1 MTKRAGGAPSS
12 GTPRRRNSGTAGGA
26 SSSGT
31 AGARSTPAVPKKQI
45 PQQIE
50 DAGLL
55 PADKEYHCKNI
66 THESNIKSASK
77 FATKCNED
85 GWLHKK
91 SYLELHVQG
100 IHRPTRQL
108 REGRRL
114 AGRGR
119 PRKGRRNADMST
131 FSKRAA
137 WAQARRT
144 GSMASRGQQD
154 TVMKTR
160 NPEDNAP
167 GKTGQWKDVDLDGV
181 RDLLNVAQIKDMT
194 NSGTAGK
201 QYGMPNIPHVISLL
215 GRVVT
220 SEGPGNCRATHDK
233 NILGTSP
240 LRVRIKTGRR
250 RRRLS
255 SHVRVE

>member
-1 MTKRAGGAPSS
+1 MPPKAK
-12 GTPRRRNSGTAGGA
+12 RRNSGTTGGA
-26 SSSGT
+26 FSSGT
-31 AGARSTPAVPKKQI
+31 AGSAIRSTLAVPKRQI
-45 PQQIE
+45 PQPME
-50 DAGLL
+50 DAGFL
-55 PADKEYHCKNI
+55 PADKAYYCKNI

-77 FATKCNED
+77 FTTKCNED
-85 GWLHKK
+85 GWLNRK

-100 IHRPTRQL
+100 IHRPKRQL
-108 REGRRL
+108 LEGRRL

-144 GSMASRGQQD
+144 GRMASRGQQD

-215 GRVVT
+215 GRVAT
-220 SEGPGNCRATHDK
+220 SEGPGNCRGTHDK